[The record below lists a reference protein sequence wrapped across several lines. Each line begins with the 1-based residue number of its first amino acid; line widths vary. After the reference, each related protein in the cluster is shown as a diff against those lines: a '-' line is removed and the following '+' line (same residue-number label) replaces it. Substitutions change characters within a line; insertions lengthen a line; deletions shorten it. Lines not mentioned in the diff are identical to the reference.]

1 MRETRNLTQILAEY
15 SFVAKI
21 CALRFCTVDTFED
34 FVQEGCISI
43 VDKSFK
49 MLKEEE
55 NTLDIIVRNCIQ
67 QQYDYYLRNYKDSY
81 LLYSHPDIESDSFK
95 YTLFGPS
102 LKIDSILE
110 SGDMDF
116 YETRE
121 IVRSFAD
128 KCSSKLKILLYH
140 LYNLQ

>member
-1 MRETRNLTQILAEY
+1 MQETRDLTQILLQY

-21 CALRFCTVDTFED
+21 CALRFCTADTFED
-34 FVQEGCISI
+34 FVQEGNMSI

-49 MLKEEE
+49 MLNDEE
-55 NTLDIIVRNCIQ
+55 NTLDIIIRNCVR
-67 QQYDYYLRNYKDSY
+67 QQYAYYLRNYRDKYS
-81 LLYSHPDIESDSFK
+81 LFSHPDIESDSFR

-110 SGDMDF
+110 SDDMDF

-128 KCSSKLKILLYH
+128 NCSSKLKVLLYH
-140 LYNLQ
+140 LYRLQ